1 MKLSLPVGT
10 TYLPLGTYT
19 LPVGTTYLLVV
30 TNYYN
35 IPNMWVPL
43 ADVAATSAMTWH
55 MRPINTCAG
64 SVRGTVVIR
73 GWESDAMI
81 RGSRRGAW
89 WLLIGGKRNIAAGR
103 DACEGIL
110 GI

>member
-1 MKLSLPVGT
+1 MWGPTDTDVQVRGT
-10 TYLPLGTYT
+10 RFRFRGWQVAMIGTRCCSIR
-19 LPVGTTYLLVV
+19 GKE
-30 TNYYN
+30 
-35 IPNMWVPL
+35 ISEH
-43 ADVAATSAMTWH
+43 ATC
-55 MRPINTCAG
+55 PIRVRAAG

-81 RGSRRGAW
+81 RVSRRGAW
-89 WLLIGGKRNIAAGR
+89 WLLIGGKGNIAAGR